1 MKLPRWAGQL
11 FYQEVCFMSEVQLKK
26 PLAKYIDHTLLKAD
40 ATPAQIKKLCAEAEE
55 YQFAS
60 VCVNSCYAKLAHECL
75 RGRGVAVCCVVGF
88 PLGAMSPRAMA
99 YEARC
104 AAEDGASEIDMVL
117 PIGALKAGD
126 DETVR
131 ETIGAVVEA
140 VTGRAIVKVI
150 LEACLLTDAEKV
162 RACQLAE
169 SVGAA
174 FVKTSTGF
182 SSGGATEH
190 DVVLMRKSVSSAVQ
204 VKAAGG
210 IRDRETALRMIAAG
224 ADRIGASAGI
234 QIVSEG

>member
-1 MKLPRWAGQL
+1 MA
-11 FYQEVCFMSEVQLKK
+11 EVQLKK

-40 ATPAQIKKLCAEAEE
+40 ATPEQIKKLCAEAEE

-60 VCVNSCYAKLAHECL
+60 VCVNSCYARLAHECL

-150 LEACLLTDAEKV
+150 LEACLLTDEEKV

-190 DVVLMRKSVSSAVQ
+190 DVALMRKSVSPAVQ

-210 IRDRETALRMIAAG
+210 IRDRETALKMIAAG

-234 QIVSEG
+234 QIVSEE

>member
-1 MKLPRWAGQL
+1 MP
-11 FYQEVCFMSEVQLKK
+11 EVQLKK

-40 ATPAQIKKLCAEAEE
+40 ATPEQIKKLCAEAEE

-88 PLGAMSPRAMA
+88 PLGAMSQRAMA

-190 DVVLMRKSVSSAVQ
+190 DVALMRKSVSSAVQ

>member
-1 MKLPRWAGQL
+1 MA
-11 FYQEVCFMSEVQLKK
+11 EVQLKK

-40 ATPAQIKKLCAEAEE
+40 ATPEQIKKLCAEAEE

-88 PLGAMSPRAMA
+88 PLGAMSQRAMA

-140 VTGRAIVKVI
+140 VTDRAIVKVI
-150 LEACLLTDAEKV
+150 IEACLLTDAEKV

-190 DVVLMRKSVSSAVQ
+190 DVALMRKSVSSAVQ

>member
-1 MKLPRWAGQL
+1 M
-11 FYQEVCFMSEVQLKK
+11 EVQLKK
-26 PLAKYIDHTLLKAD
+26 PLAKYIDHTLLKPD
-40 ATPAQIKKLCAEAEE
+40 ATPEQIRKLCAEAEE

-60 VCVNSCYAKLAHECL
+60 VCVNSCYARLAHDCL
-75 RGRGVAVCCVVGF
+75 RCRGVAVCCVVGF
-88 PLGAMSPRAMA
+88 PLGAMTPRAMA

-104 AAEDGASEIDMVL
+104 AAEDGATEIDMVL
-117 PIGALKAGD
+117 PVGALKAGD

-150 LEACLLTDAEKV
+150 LETCLLTDAEKV

-182 SSGGATEH
+182 STGGATEH
-190 DVVLMRKSVSSAVQ
+190 DVALMRRSVTSAVQ

-210 IRDRETALRMIAAG
+210 IRDRETALKMIAAG

-234 QIVSEG
+234 QIVNG

>member
-1 MKLPRWAGQL
+1 
-11 FYQEVCFMSEVQLKK
+11 MSEVQLKK

-40 ATPAQIKKLCAEAEE
+40 ATPEQIKKLCAEAEE

-60 VCVNSCYAKLAHECL
+60 VCVNSCYARLAHECL

-104 AAEDGASEIDMVL
+104 AAEDGASEIDMVI
-117 PIGALKAGD
+117 PVGALKAGD

-190 DVVLMRKSVSSAVQ
+190 DVALMRKSVSPAVQ

-210 IRDRETALRMIAAG
+210 IRDRATALRMIAAG

>member
-1 MKLPRWAGQL
+1 
-11 FYQEVCFMSEVQLKK
+11 MSEVQLKK

-40 ATPAQIKKLCAEAEE
+40 ATPEQIKKLCAEAEE

-150 LEACLLTDAEKV
+150 LETRLLTDAEKV

-190 DVVLMRKSVSSAVQ
+190 DVALMRKSVSSAVQ

>member
-1 MKLPRWAGQL
+1 MP
-11 FYQEVCFMSEVQLKK
+11 EVQLKK

-40 ATPAQIKKLCAEAEE
+40 ATPGQIKKLCAEAEE

-60 VCVNSCYAKLAHECL
+60 VCVNSCYARLAHDCL

-88 PLGAMSPRAMA
+88 PLGAMTPRAMA

-104 AAEDGASEIDMVL
+104 AAEDGATEIDMVI
-117 PIGALKAGD
+117 PVGALKAGD

-150 LEACLLTDAEKV
+150 LEACLLTDDEKV

-182 SSGGATEH
+182 STGGATEH
-190 DVVLMRKSVSSAVQ
+190 DVALMRKSVTSAVQ

-210 IRDRETALRMIAAG
+210 IRDRETALKMIAAG

-234 QIVSEG
+234 QIVNG

>member
-1 MKLPRWAGQL
+1 M
-11 FYQEVCFMSEVQLKK
+11 
-26 PLAKYIDHTLLKAD
+26 
-40 ATPAQIKKLCAEAEE
+40 
-55 YQFAS
+55 
-60 VCVNSCYAKLAHECL
+60 CVNSCYAKLAHECL

-190 DVVLMRKSVSSAVQ
+190 DVALMRKSVSSAVQ

-234 QIVSEG
+234 QIVSEE

>member
-1 MKLPRWAGQL
+1 MP
-11 FYQEVCFMSEVQLKK
+11 EVQLKK
-26 PLAKYIDHTLLKAD
+26 PLAKYIDHTLLKPD
-40 ATPAQIKKLCAEAEE
+40 ATPGQIKKLCAEAEE

-60 VCVNSCYAKLAHECL
+60 VCVNSCYAKLAHDCL

-88 PLGAMSPRAMA
+88 PLGAMTPRAMA

-104 AAEDGASEIDMVL
+104 AAEDGATEIDMVL
-117 PIGALKAGD
+117 PVGALKAGD

-150 LEACLLTDAEKV
+150 IEACLLTDAEKV

-190 DVVLMRKSVSSAVQ
+190 DVALMRRSVSSAVQ

-234 QIVSEG
+234 QIVNG

>member
-1 MKLPRWAGQL
+1 
-11 FYQEVCFMSEVQLKK
+11 MSEVQLKK

-40 ATPAQIKKLCAEAEE
+40 ATPEQIKKLCAEAEE

-60 VCVNSCYAKLAHECL
+60 VCVNSCYARLAHECL

-104 AAEDGASEIDMVL
+104 AAEDGASEIDMVI
-117 PIGALKAGD
+117 PVGALKAGD

-190 DVVLMRKSVSSAVQ
+190 DVALMRKSVSSAVQ

>member
-1 MKLPRWAGQL
+1 MA
-11 FYQEVCFMSEVQLKK
+11 EVQLKK

-40 ATPAQIKKLCAEAEE
+40 ATPEQIKKLCAEAEE

-60 VCVNSCYAKLAHECL
+60 VCVNSCYARLAHECL

-150 LEACLLTDAEKV
+150 LEACLLTDEEKV

-190 DVVLMRKSVSSAVQ
+190 DVALMRKSVSSAVQ

>member
-1 MKLPRWAGQL
+1 MP
-11 FYQEVCFMSEVQLKK
+11 EVQLKK
-26 PLAKYIDHTLLKAD
+26 PLAKYIDHTLLKPD
-40 ATPAQIKKLCAEAEE
+40 ATPEQIRKLCAEAEE

-60 VCVNSCYAKLAHECL
+60 VCVNSCYARLAHDCL

-88 PLGAMSPRAMA
+88 PLGAMTPRAMA

-104 AAEDGASEIDMVL
+104 AAEDGATEIDMVL
-117 PIGALKAGD
+117 PVGALKAGD

-150 LEACLLTDAEKV
+150 LETCLLTDAEKV

-190 DVVLMRKSVSSAVQ
+190 DVALMRKSVSNAVQ

-210 IRDRETALRMIAAG
+210 IRDRETALKMIAAG

-234 QIVSEG
+234 QIVNG

>member
-1 MKLPRWAGQL
+1 MA
-11 FYQEVCFMSEVQLKK
+11 EVQLKK

-40 ATPAQIKKLCAEAEE
+40 ATPEQIKKLCAEAEE

-60 VCVNSCYAKLAHECL
+60 VCVNSCYARLAHECL

-190 DVVLMRKSVSSAVQ
+190 DVALMRKSVSSAVQ

-210 IRDRETALRMIAAG
+210 IRDRETALKMIAAG

>member
-1 MKLPRWAGQL
+1 
-11 FYQEVCFMSEVQLKK
+11 MSEIQLKK

-40 ATPAQIKKLCAEAEE
+40 ATPEQIKKLCAEAEE

-60 VCVNSCYAKLAHECL
+60 VCVNSCYARLAHECL

-190 DVVLMRKSVSSAVQ
+190 DVALMRKSFSSAVQ

>member
-1 MKLPRWAGQL
+1 
-11 FYQEVCFMSEVQLKK
+11 MSEIQLKK

-40 ATPAQIKKLCAEAEE
+40 ATPEQIKKLCAEAEE

-75 RGRGVAVCCVVGF
+75 RGRGVAVCCAVGF

-190 DVVLMRKSVSSAVQ
+190 DVALMRKSVSSAVQ

>member
-1 MKLPRWAGQL
+1 
-11 FYQEVCFMSEVQLKK
+11 MSEVQLKK

-40 ATPAQIKKLCAEAEE
+40 ATPEQIKKLCAEAEE

-60 VCVNSCYAKLAHECL
+60 VCVNSCYARLAHECL

-117 PIGALKAGD
+117 PIGALKSGD

-190 DVVLMRKSVSSAVQ
+190 DVALMRKSVSSAVQ

>member
-1 MKLPRWAGQL
+1 
-11 FYQEVCFMSEVQLKK
+11 MSEVQLKK

-40 ATPAQIKKLCAEAEE
+40 ATPEQIKKLCAEAEE

-104 AAEDGASEIDMVL
+104 TAEDGASEIDMVL

-190 DVVLMRKSVSSAVQ
+190 DVALMRKSVSSAVQ

>member
-1 MKLPRWAGQL
+1 
-11 FYQEVCFMSEVQLKK
+11 MSEIQLKK

-40 ATPAQIKKLCAEAEE
+40 ATPEQIKKLCAEAEE

-60 VCVNSCYAKLAHECL
+60 VCVNSCYARLAHECL

-190 DVVLMRKSVSSAVQ
+190 DVALMRKSVSPAVQ

-210 IRDRETALRMIAAG
+210 IRDRATALKMIAAG

>member
-1 MKLPRWAGQL
+1 MP
-11 FYQEVCFMSEVQLKK
+11 EVQLKK

-40 ATPAQIKKLCAEAEE
+40 ATPGQIKKLCAEAEE

-60 VCVNSCYAKLAHECL
+60 VCVNSCYARLAHDCL

-88 PLGAMSPRAMA
+88 PLGAMTPRAMA

-104 AAEDGASEIDMVL
+104 AAEDGATEIDMVL
-117 PIGALKAGD
+117 PVGALKAGD
-126 DETVR
+126 DDTVR

-150 LEACLLTDAEKV
+150 LETCLLTDAEKV

-190 DVVLMRKSVSSAVQ
+190 DVALMRRSVTSAVQ

-210 IRDRETALRMIAAG
+210 IRDRETALKMIAAG

-234 QIVSEG
+234 QIVNG

>member
-1 MKLPRWAGQL
+1 MP
-11 FYQEVCFMSEVQLKK
+11 EVQLKK

-40 ATPAQIKKLCAEAEE
+40 ATPEQIKKLCAEAEE

-60 VCVNSCYAKLAHECL
+60 VCVNSCYARLAHECL

-190 DVVLMRKSVSSAVQ
+190 DVALMRKSVSPAVQ

-234 QIVSEG
+234 QIVSEA

>member
-1 MKLPRWAGQL
+1 MP
-11 FYQEVCFMSEVQLKK
+11 EIQLKK

-40 ATPAQIKKLCAEAEE
+40 ATPEQIKKLCAEAEE

-60 VCVNSCYAKLAHECL
+60 VCVNSCYARLAHECL

-190 DVVLMRKSVSSAVQ
+190 DVALMRKSVSSAVQ

-210 IRDRETALRMIAAG
+210 IRDRETALKMIAAG

-234 QIVSEG
+234 QIVSEE

>member
-1 MKLPRWAGQL
+1 MEGS
-11 FYQEVCFMSEVQLKK
+11 FMSEIQLKK

-40 ATPAQIKKLCAEAEE
+40 ATPEQIKKLCAEAEE

-60 VCVNSCYAKLAHECL
+60 VCVNSCYARLAHECL

-150 LEACLLTDAEKV
+150 IEACLLTDAEKV

-190 DVVLMRKSVSSAVQ
+190 DVALMRKSVSPAVQ

>member
-1 MKLPRWAGQL
+1 MA
-11 FYQEVCFMSEVQLKK
+11 EVQLKK

-40 ATPAQIKKLCAEAEE
+40 ATPEQIKKLCAEAEE

-60 VCVNSCYAKLAHECL
+60 VCVNSCYARLAHECL
-75 RGRGVAVCCVVGF
+75 RGRGVAVCCAVGF
-88 PLGAMSPRAMA
+88 PLGAMSQRAMA

-190 DVVLMRKSVSSAVQ
+190 DVALMRKSVSSAVQ

>member
-1 MKLPRWAGQL
+1 MA
-11 FYQEVCFMSEVQLKK
+11 EVQLKK

-40 ATPAQIKKLCAEAEE
+40 ATPEQIKKLCAEAEE

-60 VCVNSCYAKLAHECL
+60 VCVNSCYARLAHECL

-190 DVVLMRKSVSSAVQ
+190 DVALMRKSVSPAVQ

>member
-1 MKLPRWAGQL
+1 MP
-11 FYQEVCFMSEVQLKK
+11 EVQLKK
-26 PLAKYIDHTLLKAD
+26 PLAKYIDHTLLKPD
-40 ATPAQIKKLCAEAEE
+40 ATPGQIKKLCAEAEE

-60 VCVNSCYAKLAHECL
+60 VCVNSCYARLAHDCL

-88 PLGAMSPRAMA
+88 PLGAMTPRAMA

-104 AAEDGASEIDMVL
+104 AAEDGATEIDMVL
-117 PIGALKAGD
+117 PVGALKAGD

-150 LEACLLTDAEKV
+150 LEACLLTDEEKV
-162 RACQLAE
+162 RACRLAE

-190 DVVLMRKSVSSAVQ
+190 DVALMRRSVTSAVQ

-234 QIVSEG
+234 QIVNG

>member
-1 MKLPRWAGQL
+1 MA
-11 FYQEVCFMSEVQLKK
+11 EVQLKK

-40 ATPAQIKKLCAEAEE
+40 ATPEQIKKLCAEAEE

-75 RGRGVAVCCVVGF
+75 RGRGVAVCCAVGF

-117 PIGALKAGD
+117 PIGALKSGD

-190 DVVLMRKSVSSAVQ
+190 DVALMRKSVSSAVQ

-234 QIVSEG
+234 QIVSKG

>member
-1 MKLPRWAGQL
+1 M
-11 FYQEVCFMSEVQLKK
+11 EVQLKK
-26 PLAKYIDHTLLKAD
+26 PLAKYIDHTLLKPD
-40 ATPAQIKKLCAEAEE
+40 ATPGQIKKLCAEAEE

-60 VCVNSCYAKLAHECL
+60 VCVNSCYARLAHDCL

-88 PLGAMSPRAMA
+88 PLGAMTPRAMA

-104 AAEDGASEIDMVL
+104 AAEDGATEIDMVI
-117 PIGALKAGD
+117 PVGALKAGD

-150 LEACLLTDAEKV
+150 IEACLLTDEEKV
-162 RACQLAE
+162 RACRLAE

-182 SSGGATEH
+182 STGGATEH
-190 DVVLMRKSVSSAVQ
+190 DVALMRKSVSNAVQ

-210 IRDRETALRMIAAG
+210 IRDRETALKMIAAG

-234 QIVSEG
+234 QIVNG

>member
-1 MKLPRWAGQL
+1 MA
-11 FYQEVCFMSEVQLKK
+11 EVQLKK

-40 ATPAQIKKLCAEAEE
+40 ATPQQIKKLCAEAEE

-150 LEACLLTDAEKV
+150 IEACLLTDEEKV

-190 DVVLMRKSVSSAVQ
+190 DVALMRKSVSSAVQ

>member
-1 MKLPRWAGQL
+1 M
-11 FYQEVCFMSEVQLKK
+11 EVQLKK

-40 ATPAQIKKLCAEAEE
+40 ATPEQIRKLCAEAEE

-60 VCVNSCYAKLAHECL
+60 VCVNSCYAKLAHDCL

-88 PLGAMSPRAMA
+88 PLGAMTPRAMA

-104 AAEDGASEIDMVL
+104 AAEDGATEIDMVI
-117 PIGALKAGD
+117 PVGALKAGD

-150 LEACLLTDAEKV
+150 IEACLLTDDEKV

-182 SSGGATEH
+182 STGGATEH
-190 DVVLMRKSVSSAVQ
+190 DVALMRASVSPAVQ

-210 IRDRETALRMIAAG
+210 IRDRETALKMIAAG

-234 QIVSEG
+234 QIVNG

>member
-1 MKLPRWAGQL
+1 MP
-11 FYQEVCFMSEVQLKK
+11 EVQLKK
-26 PLAKYIDHTLLKAD
+26 PLAKYIDHTLLKPD
-40 ATPAQIKKLCAEAEE
+40 ATPGQIKKLCAEAEE

-60 VCVNSCYAKLAHECL
+60 VCVNSCYARLAHDCL

-88 PLGAMSPRAMA
+88 PLGAMTPRAMA

-104 AAEDGASEIDMVL
+104 AAEDGATEIDMVL
-117 PIGALKAGD
+117 PVGALKAGD

-150 LEACLLTDAEKV
+150 IEACLLTDDEKV

-190 DVVLMRKSVSSAVQ
+190 DVALMRKSVSNAVQ

-210 IRDRETALRMIAAG
+210 IRDRETALKMIAAG

-234 QIVSEG
+234 QIVNG